1 MPFVRARDL
10 GQSPGLPEC
19 FSRGGCVTR
28 AFVLAATC
36 AYGLLTASVPSW
48 AATVLVT
55 GSNRGLGYEFV
66 RQYAARGD
74 TVIAT
79 TRHPQDAKELRELAA
94 KNKNIAVESLDVTD
108 QAQIDALAAK
118 YKSKPIDILINN
130 AGAMGPPS
138 SQAMGS
144 IDHKLFQQVMDTNV
158 YGVMAVT
165 MAFKD
170 NIIASEQ
177 KKVIAI
183 TSVAGSMTGPWE
195 RLGGIYFYRASKAAL
210 NNVMRG
216 MGIDL
221 RKQGVIFGLVA
232 PGAADTDM
240 LRNEFGFKGR
250 MTPASDS
257 VAGMMKN
264 IDAFTLENSKKPID
278 FDGKVIDW

>member
-1 MPFVRARDL
+1 MRRLLITAAL
-10 GQSPGLPEC
+10 AAG
-19 FSRGGCVTR
+19 
-28 AFVLAATC
+28 LAAT
-36 AYGLLTASVPSW
+36 AAE

-79 TRHPQDAKELRELAA
+79 TRRPGEAAELKALAA
-94 KNKNIAVESLDVTD
+94 KNKNIIIEKLDVTD
-108 QAQIDALAAK
+108 AGAVVELAAK
-118 YKSKPIDILINN
+118 YKGKPIDILINN
-130 AGAMGPPS
+130 AGAMGSPAA
-138 SQAMGS
+138 QKMGAL
-144 IDHKLFQQVMDTNV
+144 DYNLFRQVMDTNV
-158 YGVMAVT
+158 FGVMAVT
-165 MAFKD
+165 SAFQD
-170 NIIASEQ
+170 NVMASEQ

-195 RLGGIYFYRASKAAL
+195 RIGGIYFYRASKAAL

-216 MGIDL
+216 MALDL

-240 LRNEFGFKGR
+240 LRNEFGFKGK
-250 MTPASDS
+250 MVSAADS

-264 IDAFTLENSKKPID
+264 IDGFTLENAKKPID
-278 FDGKVIDW
+278 YDGTVIDW

>member
-1 MPFVRARDL
+1 MRRFLIAAT
-10 GQSPGLPEC
+10 
-19 FSRGGCVTR
+19 F
-28 AFVLAATC
+28 AFVCASSAAH
-36 AYGLLTASVPSW
+36 

-55 GSNRGLGYEFV
+55 GSNRGLGLEFA
-66 RQYAARGD
+66 RQYAARGY

-79 TRHPQDAKELRELAA
+79 TRHPDDAADLKALAA
-94 KNKNIAVESLDVTD
+94 ANKNVVVEKLDVTD
-108 QAQIDALAAK
+108 QANIDALAAK
-118 YKSKPIDILINN
+118 YKGKPIDILINN
-130 AGAMGPPS
+130 AGAMGPPAK
-138 SQAMGS
+138 QAMGS
-144 IDHKLFQQVMDTNV
+144 LDAQLFQQVMMTNV

-165 MAFKD
+165 GAFKD
-170 NIIASEQ
+170 NVIASEQ

-195 RLGGIYFYRASKAAL
+195 RIGGIYFYRASKAAL

-221 RKQGVIFGLVA
+221 KKQGVIFGLVA

-240 LRNEFGFKGR
+240 LRNEFGYKGK
-250 MTPASDS
+250 MTPAKDA

-264 IDAFTLENSKKPID
+264 IDGFTLENASKPID